1 MNFLT
6 KDETEVY
13 DMVKDG
19 VDKLKDEINKQ
30 TILKNQ
36 ALIEIINL
44 KAKLTELDIE
54 LDNEQCENAG
64 FRDEVVEIDK
74 LRSQSDDIYELVF
87 NNESSYYTHKD
98 LIKKLGKILTDKIG
112 SKTMKVRNMQ

>member
-1 MNFLT
+1 MNVLSLFDGMSCGRLAL
-6 KDETEVY
+6 DEAGIEV
-13 DMVKDG
+13 
-19 VDKLKDEINKQ
+19 
-30 TILKNQ
+30 
-36 ALIEIINL
+36 
-44 KAKLTELDIE
+44 
-54 LDNEQCENAG
+54 DNYYAA
-64 FRDEVVEIDK
+64 EIDK

>member
-44 KAKLTELDIE
+44 KAKLTEIS
-54 LDNEQCENAG
+54 NN
-64 FRDEVVEIDK
+64 K
-74 LRSQSDDIYELVF
+74 LHLV
-87 NNESSYYTHKD
+87 N
-98 LIKKLGKILTDKIG
+98 
-112 SKTMKVRNMQ
+112 R